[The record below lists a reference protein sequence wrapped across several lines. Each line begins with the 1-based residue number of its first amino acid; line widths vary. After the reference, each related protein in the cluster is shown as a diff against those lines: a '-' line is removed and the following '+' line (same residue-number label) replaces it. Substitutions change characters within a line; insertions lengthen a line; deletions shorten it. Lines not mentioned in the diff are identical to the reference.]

1 MERSVPAKK
10 NRNKSVD
17 SKISNSTAMRF
28 HLGDVFVDV
37 TRRLLGGSKQ
47 PSDSPHGDIHHRK
60 LDARIE
66 VKASGSDNSIQAFLC
81 QLDRFL
87 ELRGFPEFSHCWY
100 VLFQYRNHRDMRLYR
115 VVKRHSDLLR
125 ELSHRTVRMVLVDAD
140 VLSAMRDSQSVEYM
154 RSGKDSS
161 MLMIRNEM
169 LSAFERDP
177 EGRLKDLQLT
187 HVVPWKTRVRVTLQG
202 CAFYFP
208 VLVLLP
214 PEQCR
219 KVTRHFRRFTERPA
233 KGAVI

>member
-1 MERSVPAKK
+1 MEGSARVKK
-10 NRNKSVD
+10 SRTKSVD
-17 SKISNSTAMRF
+17 PKISNSTAMRF
-28 HLGDVFVDV
+28 HLGDVFVDL
-37 TRRLLGGSKQ
+37 TRRLLGGTKQ
-47 PSDSPHGDIHHRK
+47 AYDSPHGDIHHHK

-87 ELRGFPEFSHCWY
+87 ESRGFPEFSHCWY

-125 ELSHRTVRMVLVDAD
+125 ELSLRTVRMVLVDAD
-140 VLSAMRDSQSVEYM
+140 VLSAMRASQSVEYM

-169 LSAFERDP
+169 LSVFERDP
-177 EGRLKDLQLT
+177 EGKLKDLKVT
-187 HVVPWKTRVRVTLQG
+187 HVVPCKTHVRVALQG
-202 CAFYFP
+202 HTFFFP

-214 PEQCR
+214 SEQCR
-219 KVTRHFRRFTERPA
+219 KVTRHFRRFMKRPA